1 MKRMVLL
8 SGPSC
13 VGKGPLRRAI
23 KKLYPGT
30 DKLLRPVVLYNDR
43 PARVGEIDGE
53 DYKFEST
60 DTIRGL
66 DQAKFVII
74 EIRDL
79 NWQALPFAG
88 LQDQPDDAVAFAEV
102 HYKFVEEIV
111 SDASPIDLTGLVV
124 KKVFLSPLAKCEIEY
139 LLARPNMDAKQLQK
153 LVAEIMRRKLVR
165 RTRRQKVDL
174 SLEDLQD
181 IEKRATRAYEEM
193 THAWVYDFVIA
204 NHDGEDSDN
213 WEQFYFPIGDALKT
227 CEAFKAILDGASN
240 VAGAEKWDK
249 ALLP

>member
-13 VGKGPLRRAI
+13 VGKGSLRRAI
-23 KKLYPGT
+23 KKLYPGI
-30 DKLLRPVVLYNDR
+30 DELLRPVVLYNDR
-43 PARVGEIDGE
+43 SARVGEVDGV
-53 DYKFEST
+53 DYRFET
-60 DTIRGL
+60 ADTIHAL
-66 DQAKFVII
+66 DQVKFVII
-74 EIRDL
+74 EIRDG
-79 NWQALPFAG
+79 NWQALPLAG
-88 LQDQPDDAVAFAEV
+88 LQNQSDDGVAFAEV

-111 SDASPIDLTGLVV
+111 SKASLIDLTGLDVQ
-124 KKVFLSPLAKCEIEY
+124 KVFLSPLSKCEIEY
-139 LLARPNMDAKQLQK
+139 LLARPNMDAKQLKK

-174 SLEDLQD
+174 SLEDLKD
-181 IEKRATRAYEEM
+181 IEKRATQAYEEM
-193 THAWVYDFVIA
+193 AHAWVYDFVIP

-227 CEAFKAILDGASN
+227 CKALKAILDGASS
-240 VAGAEKWDK
+240 VPGAEKWDK